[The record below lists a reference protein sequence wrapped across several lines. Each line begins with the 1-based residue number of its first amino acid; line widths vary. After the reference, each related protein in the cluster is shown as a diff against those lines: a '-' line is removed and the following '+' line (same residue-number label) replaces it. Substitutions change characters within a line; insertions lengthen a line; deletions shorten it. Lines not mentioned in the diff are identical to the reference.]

1 MYGYVLMMRPFL
13 LYPLILI
20 VVSLLVFTSWSIDKR
35 GIRSSALDIIRLQG
49 ESVFQLLEVMRVWN
63 EKTGIYT
70 LASPTDAP
78 KESTSAV
85 TGSDGQ
91 AFYRLNS
98 AHMTKEIGELLSDQG
113 TEVVF
118 SSLQLINPANAPDEW
133 TKKALLDF
141 EAGSTVSVDAFDDEY
156 RYFAPLKMREA
167 CMECHQHQGYK
178 VGDIRGGLG
187 FIFSKEKVEGILKQ
201 LQYHSDRSHI
211 IAVVL
216 LSILFMLLHYVLSK
230 FNFRLSEMRQD
241 NKNLAEKV
249 NRDLL
254 TGVLSRDAI
263 FHRIQHEL
271 SLYTRKNSSF
281 ALMML
286 DLDHF
291 KKVNDTYG
299 HLAGDEVLQAI
310 SDLVMSQLRDIDD
323 IGRYGGEEF
332 IIVLTDTSIDGV
344 KIVSERIIKAVEN
357 SAVSVT
363 SGETI
368 PITTSIGVTVA
379 SYDDDITVKQL
390 IAQADEALYRA
401 KNDGRNC
408 VRYHE

>member
-1 MYGYVLMMRPFL
+1 MMRPFL

>member
-1 MYGYVLMMRPFL
+1 
-13 LYPLILI
+13 
-20 VVSLLVFTSWSIDKR
+20 
-35 GIRSSALDIIRLQG
+35 
-49 ESVFQLLEVMRVWN
+49 
-63 EKTGIYT
+63 
-70 LASPTDAP
+70 
-78 KESTSAV
+78 
-85 TGSDGQ
+85 
-91 AFYRLNS
+91 
-98 AHMTKEIGELLSDQG
+98 
-113 TEVVF
+113 
-118 SSLQLINPANAPDEW
+118 
-133 TKKALLDF
+133 
-141 EAGSTVSVDAFDDEY
+141 
-156 RYFAPLKMREA
+156 
-167 CMECHQHQGYK
+167 
-178 VGDIRGGLG
+178 
-187 FIFSKEKVEGILKQ
+187 
-201 LQYHSDRSHI
+201 
-211 IAVVL
+211 
-216 LSILFMLLHYVLSK
+216 
-230 FNFRLSEMRQD
+230 MRQD
-241 NKNLAEKV
+241 NKNLVEKV

>member
-1 MYGYVLMMRPFL
+1 MRPFL
-13 LYPLILI
+13 LYPLIVV

-35 GIRSSALDIIRLQG
+35 GIRASALDIVRLQG

-63 EKTGIYT
+63 ENTGIYT
-70 LASPTDAP
+70 LSSATSS
-78 KESTSAV
+78 STSSYS
-85 TGSDGQ
+85 GSNGQ
-91 AFYRLNS
+91 DFYRLNS
-98 AHMTKEIGELLSDQG
+98 AHMTKEIGDLLSDQG
-113 TEVVF
+113 TTVIF
-118 SSLQLINPANAPDEW
+118 SSLQLTNPENKPDEW
-133 TKKALLDF
+133 TKKALLGF
-141 EAGSTVSVDAFDDEY
+141 EAGNTVSVDTFDGGY
-156 RYFAPLKMREA
+156 RYLAPLKMREA

-187 FIFSKEKVEGILKQ
+187 FVFSKEKVEGILKQ

-211 IAVVL
+211 FAVIL
-216 LSILFMLLHYVLSK
+216 LSIMFMALHYVVNR
-230 FNFRLSEMRQD
+230 FNFRLSEIRQD
-241 NKNLAEKV
+241 NKRLVEKV

-291 KKVNDTYG
+291 KQVNDTYG
-299 HLAGDEVLQAI
+299 HLIGDEVLQAI

-323 IGRYGGEEF
+323 MGRYGGEEF
-332 IIVLTDTSIDGV
+332 IIILTDTNVEGV
-344 KIVSERIIKAVEN
+344 KVVSERIIKAVE
-357 SAVSVT
+357 SAEISVS
-363 SGETI
+363 SGDVI

-379 SYDDDITVKQL
+379 AYDDDITVKQL
-390 IAQADEALYRA
+390 IKQADEALYNA

-408 VRYHE
+408 VRYYA

>member
-156 RYFAPLKMREA
+156 RY
-167 CMECHQHQGYK
+167 
-178 VGDIRGGLG
+178 
-187 FIFSKEKVEGILKQ
+187 
-201 LQYHSDRSHI
+201 
-211 IAVVL
+211 
-216 LSILFMLLHYVLSK
+216 
-230 FNFRLSEMRQD
+230 
-241 NKNLAEKV
+241 
-249 NRDLL
+249 
-254 TGVLSRDAI
+254 
-263 FHRIQHEL
+263 
-271 SLYTRKNSSF
+271 SLIYIVHVA
-281 ALMML
+281 ALC
-286 DLDHF
+286 
-291 KKVNDTYG
+291 
-299 HLAGDEVLQAI
+299 
-310 SDLVMSQLRDIDD
+310 
-323 IGRYGGEEF
+323 
-332 IIVLTDTSIDGV
+332 
-344 KIVSERIIKAVEN
+344 
-357 SAVSVT
+357 
-363 SGETI
+363 
-368 PITTSIGVTVA
+368 
-379 SYDDDITVKQL
+379 L
-390 IAQADEALYRA
+390 I
-401 KNDGRNC
+401 
-408 VRYHE
+408 